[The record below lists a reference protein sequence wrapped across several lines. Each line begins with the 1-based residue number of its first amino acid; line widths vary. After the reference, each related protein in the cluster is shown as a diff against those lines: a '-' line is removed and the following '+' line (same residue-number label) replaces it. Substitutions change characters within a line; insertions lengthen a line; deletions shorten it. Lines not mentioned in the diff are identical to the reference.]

1 MHMNV
6 WDYCI
11 NKVRA
16 EIPNEILTQVFS
28 VKNNTFDNGPGIV
41 SIDERIKQLVFY
53 NQMLVD
59 YQLIGSTEIT
69 IAVDSRYMETPY
81 TDDRIYPYIQVYRIP
96 TAVTQNKIIV
106 TVKNFTIGSPWT
118 PTMPFGSMNYEPS
131 ALARSSKA
139 LLESHGT
146 IPISK
151 TAYTELVGPN
161 TILLRSVNIMPVVSY
176 FVVVLAADDQ
186 LSNITAPNMDMISE
200 HAILGVKRYIYVNRI
215 IAMGNA
221 EIRGGY
227 DLGVFKSTI
236 GEYSDASELY
246 KTMLKEKI
254 KKIFFMND
262 RTRFANHLRS
272 MIIPKL

>member
-1 MHMNV
+1 
-6 WDYCI
+6 
-11 NKVRA
+11 
-16 EIPNEILTQVFS
+16 
-28 VKNNTFDNGPGIV
+28 
-41 SIDERIKQLVFY
+41 
-53 NQMLVD
+53 
-59 YQLIGSTEIT
+59 
-69 IAVDSRYMETPY
+69 
-81 TDDRIYPYIQVYRIP
+81 
-96 TAVTQNKIIV
+96 
-106 TVKNFTIGSPWT
+106 
-118 PTMPFGSMNYEPS
+118 MPFGSMNYEPS

-176 FVVVLAADDQ
+176 FVVILAADDQ